1 MSQIQGERLSQA
13 AAAAPATAATVA
25 ASLSLGF
32 SLLASCCCC
41 CCCCWW
47 RGCSSSAAG
56 GSAAL
61 LLAALHSLWSAASP
75 RLWWCHC
82 WCVCVSLAFVLLA
95 ALFTPY
101 FSFLPFFSP
110 SRLPRQSSFPPQRAK
125 WGITLDAIFFN
136 SMEDPCFLLPKPVCF
151 GRFVI
156 H

>member
-32 SLLASCCCC
+32 SLLASCCC
-41 CCCCWW
+41 W

-110 SRLPRQSSFPPQRAK
+110 SRLPRQPSFPPQRAK
-125 WGITLDAIFFN
+125 WGITLAAIFKFN
-136 SMEDPCFLLPKPVCF
+136 GESMFLIAKACLFWEICYTL
-151 GRFVI
+151 RCL
-156 H
+156 